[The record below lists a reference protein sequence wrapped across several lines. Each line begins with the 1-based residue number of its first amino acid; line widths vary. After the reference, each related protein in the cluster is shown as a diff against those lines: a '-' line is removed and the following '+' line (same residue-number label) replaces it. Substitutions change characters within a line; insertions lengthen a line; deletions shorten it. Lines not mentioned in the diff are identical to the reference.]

1 MKKWFS
7 AFARNTSALA
17 GHPAAFIL
25 AVLSVVGW
33 AAVGPAVHYSEDW
46 QLCINTGTTILTFLM
61 VFLLQ
66 HSQNHDTRAIQLKL
80 DELIR
85 SVRGARNELINLEEM
100 SDEELTRYCV
110 EFHDLHARYSATL
123 VRRGKG
129 VPTGRP
135 ANPAGPEAK
144 DSLPGPRAS

>member
-1 MKKWFS
+1 MKNGFS
-7 AFARNTSALA
+7 VFARTIAAVA
-17 GHPAAFIL
+17 GHPAAFLL

-33 AAVGPAVHYSEDW
+33 AAVGPFVHYSDYW

-85 SVRGARNELINLEEM
+85 AVRGARNELINLEELPE
-100 SDEELTRYCV
+100 EELAQYCA
-110 EFHDLHARYSATL
+110 EFRDLHARYAAKLTSRERQNA
-123 VRRGKG
+123 VEREARANAHVEPSG
-129 VPTGRP
+129 PAAGR
-135 ANPAGPEAK
+135 
-144 DSLPGPRAS
+144 